1 MFSCRILR
9 VRLWLGFI
17 LRGGVLLGDECVLGL
32 DCVAGVFLG
41 YVVVVVLAVVET
53 FIF

>member
-1 MFSCRILR
+1 MKVL
-9 VRLWLGFI
+9 LLG
-17 LRGGVLLGDECVLGL
+17 LSLKLLLLGDECVLGL

-41 YVVVVVLAVVET
+41 CVVVVVLAVVGT